1 MYKIFL
7 DSNLNEEISIDQG
20 VSSLLY
26 GIEKILIKASQS
38 EKEIQTLQ
46 VKRNELKREFMT
58 QNGNQGKNITSE
70 SQKKIK
76 KLTMISNIQVVF
88 ILAIITTIIMVFAH

>member
-88 ILAIITTIIMVFAH
+88 ILAIITTIIMVFAN